1 MAYEPKNGELT
12 VWKNDKYVTGGN
24 QPYAKGTGFDLNGV
38 EIDVALWMPKSDKVK
53 GFNLTIKPAYKKQEV
68 ENLTTGTEPDTLPF

>member
-24 QPYAKGTGFDLNGV
+24 QPYAKGTGLDLNGV

-68 ENLTTGTEPDTLPF
+68 ENLTTGTEPDLPF